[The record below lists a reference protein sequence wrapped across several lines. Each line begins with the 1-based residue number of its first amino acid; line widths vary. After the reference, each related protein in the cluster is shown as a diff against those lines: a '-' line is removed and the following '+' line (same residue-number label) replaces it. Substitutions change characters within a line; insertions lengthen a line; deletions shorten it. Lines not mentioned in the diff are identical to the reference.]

1 MEEIS
6 RSPIN
11 NNELTDFITA
21 KDYTV
26 SGKSFT
32 IKIDEQTGLLVTT
45 PRPKEEDL
53 GSYYESDEYISHTD
67 GNSSLFEKIYNQVRS
82 YSLKKKLALVESKH
96 AKGSLLDVGCGT
108 GAFLQTC
115 KNAGWKI
122 SGVEPGDKACLLAKT
137 KVGDVIYPSL
147 FDDAL
152 NGQQYDVITMWHVLE
167 HMPDLHKT
175 IERLKSLLKP
185 DGVLIVA
192 VPNYNSYDALH
203 YGAHWAAYDVP
214 RHLYHFSQQSI
225 KELFGAF
232 KIELKETKPM
242 IFDSFYVSLLSE
254 QYKTGKKRWWSA
266 FLIGLES
273 NIKAQQNG
281 EYSSLIYILKQ
292 Q

>member
-11 NNELTDFITA
+11 NNELADFITA

-26 SGKSFT
+26 TGKSFT
-32 IKIDEQTGLLVTT
+32 IKIDEATGLLVTT

-53 GSYYESDEYISHTD
+53 GKYYESEEYISHTD
-67 GNSSLFEKIYNQVRS
+67 GNSSLFEKIYNRVRA
-82 YSLKKKLALVESKH
+82 YSLKRKLALVESKH

-115 KNAGWKI
+115 KNAGWNI
-122 SGVEPGDKACLLAKT
+122 CGVEPGDKAASLAKT
-137 KVGDVIYPSL
+137 KVGDEIYASL
-147 FDDAL
+147 FDEAL
-152 NGQQYDVITMWHVLE
+152 NSQQFDVITMWHVLE

-175 IERLKSLLKP
+175 IERLRSLLKP
-185 DGVLIVA
+185 NGVLVVA

-203 YGAHWAAYDVP
+203 YGEYWAAYDVP

-225 KELFGAF
+225 KELFGSLG
-232 KIELKETKPM
+232 IQLMETKPM

-254 QYKTGKKRWWSA
+254 QYKTGRKKWFSA

-281 EYSSLIYILKQ
+281 EYSSLIYILKR
-292 Q
+292 